1 MLFWSGKCTCA
12 IFQDFCMS
20 APPSLSPRQ
29 SWYIMY
35 EEISK
40 HSLSFVIILI
50 IMMIE
55 MILMTAMMI
64 FGGDYV
70 GGGLH
75 SVSVG
80 ISLWEETETET
91 KISLDTNIIP
101 FLYWDLLCWLFWT
114 KVGDKQ
120 LTMWRQWKDN
130 GARVFEDGSRIKL
143 LSPLPSPQSSVSASQ
158 PKGEDQKLK
167 YKNRYV
173 YISCL

>member
-1 MLFWSGKCTCA
+1 
-12 IFQDFCMS
+12 
-20 APPSLSPRQ
+20 
-29 SWYIMY
+29 MY

-80 ISLWEETETET
+80 INLWEETETET

-120 LTMWRQWKDN
+120 LTM
-130 GARVFEDGSRIKL
+130 
-143 LSPLPSPQSSVSASQ
+143 
-158 PKGEDQKLK
+158 
-167 YKNRYV
+167 
-173 YISCL
+173 

>member
-1 MLFWSGKCTCA
+1 
-12 IFQDFCMS
+12 
-20 APPSLSPRQ
+20 
-29 SWYIMY
+29 MY

-80 ISLWEETETET
+80 INLWEETETET

-130 GARVFEDGSRIKL
+130 GARVFEDGSGIKL